1 VPADYYRRVQ
11 VTNIVIELTS
21 AAELQQTQAE
31 DVIVNR

>member
-21 AAELQQTQAE
+21 AAEPQQTQAE

>member
-1 VPADYYRRVQ
+1 